1 MTGELDAAVVCA
13 DTSETD
19 GEVLRALLEVSR
31 GGTTWPRLIGAA
43 DEASDEPERGEG
55 ALREDPEPVAS
66 AAGPEPTAAQPAQQP
81 SVAAEFDGAAV
92 SAIVEMGFSENAA
105 KRGLRSSGHT
115 THLAL
120 EWIMSQPDGESLDRP
135 LSPTPG
141 DGATAAEEKTA
152 REVEGCISLA
162 RALESTG
169 NLPEAVDAYTQALSR
184 CPRSLP
190 LLCGRAE
197 LQLRMA
203 REGASAQAE
212 HCLQMALA
220 DAVAAEEFGE
230 GGELRA
236 KAAAALDALALATSG
251 SDSWEEVDASACQ
264 TSVPTTAP
272 LAPAYGRTF
281 CFRAFVQGHFLM
293 ADACGHR
300 AQAAHARVRGVREPA
315 APVHQAVLVPKRVG
329 RGLPPLDAAPDG
341 AQAVVNGGRQ
351 ACGARRSVLAGPRLR
366 VDRGGVAGGRG
377 GGAR

>member
-1 MTGELDAAVVCA
+1 MATGELDAAVVCA

-19 GEVLRALLEVSR
+19 AEVLRALLEVSR

-43 DEASDEPERGEG
+43 DEASGEPERGEG
-55 ALREDPEPVAS
+55 ARRDREDPEPVAS

-141 DGATAAEEKTA
+141 DGAAVAEEKTA

-203 REGASAQAE
+203 CEGASAQAE
-212 HCLQMALA
+212 HYLQMALA

-272 LAPAYGRTF
+272 LVSAYGRSAGFVFAHSRRHTF
-281 CFRAFVQGHFLM
+281 
-293 ADACGHR
+293 
-300 AQAAHARVRGVREPA
+300 
-315 APVHQAVLVPKRVG
+315 
-329 RGLPPLDAAPDG
+329 
-341 AQAVVNGGRQ
+341 
-351 ACGARRSVLAGPRLR
+351 
-366 VDRGGVAGGRG
+366 
-377 GGAR
+377 

>member
-1 MTGELDAAVVCA
+1 MATGELDAAVVCA

-19 GEVLRALLEVSR
+19 AEVLRALLEVSR

-43 DEASDEPERGEG
+43 DEASGEPERGEG
-55 ALREDPEPVAS
+55 ALRDRENPEPVAS

-141 DGATAAEEKTA
+141 DGAAVAEEKTA

-203 REGASAQAE
+203 CEGASAQAE
-212 HCLQMALA
+212 HYLQMALA

-272 LAPAYGRTF
+272 LVSAYGRSAGFVFAHSRRHTF
-281 CFRAFVQGHFLM
+281 
-293 ADACGHR
+293 
-300 AQAAHARVRGVREPA
+300 
-315 APVHQAVLVPKRVG
+315 
-329 RGLPPLDAAPDG
+329 
-341 AQAVVNGGRQ
+341 
-351 ACGARRSVLAGPRLR
+351 
-366 VDRGGVAGGRG
+366 
-377 GGAR
+377 

>member
-1 MTGELDAAVVCA
+1 MATGELDAAVVCA

-19 GEVLRALLEVSR
+19 AEVLRALLEVSR

-55 ALREDPEPVAS
+55 ALREEPVAS
-66 AAGPEPTAAQPAQQP
+66 AAGPEPTTAQPAQQP

-105 KRGLRSSGHT
+105 KRGLRSSGWPHT

-141 DGATAAEEKTA
+141 DGAAVAEEKTA

-272 LAPAYGRTF
+272 LAPAYGHVLFSRI
-281 CFRAFVQGHFLM
+281 RAGTLS
-293 ADACGHR
+293 
-300 AQAAHARVRGVREPA
+300 
-315 APVHQAVLVPKRVG
+315 
-329 RGLPPLDAAPDG
+329 DG
-341 AQAVVNGGRQ
+341 
-351 ACGARRSVLAGPRLR
+351 
-366 VDRGGVAGGRG
+366 
-377 GGAR
+377 

>member
-1 MTGELDAAVVCA
+1 MVCA

-19 GEVLRALLEVSR
+19 AEVLRALLEVSR

-43 DEASDEPERGEG
+43 DEASGEPERGEG
-55 ALREDPEPVAS
+55 ARRDREDPEPVAS

-105 KRGLRSSGHT
+105 KRGLRSSGT

-141 DGATAAEEKTA
+141 DGAAVAEEKTA

-203 REGASAQAE
+203 CEGASAQAE
-212 HCLQMALA
+212 HYLQMALA

-272 LAPAYGRTF
+272 LVSAYGRSAGFVFAHSRRHTF
-281 CFRAFVQGHFLM
+281 
-293 ADACGHR
+293 
-300 AQAAHARVRGVREPA
+300 
-315 APVHQAVLVPKRVG
+315 
-329 RGLPPLDAAPDG
+329 
-341 AQAVVNGGRQ
+341 
-351 ACGARRSVLAGPRLR
+351 
-366 VDRGGVAGGRG
+366 
-377 GGAR
+377 